1 MSGLDFATAFPISS
15 ITGSITS
22 WFSVFAPY
30 IELILGVLLAFLI
43 VNYLIRAITHQP
55 HTDDDELLDN
65 K

>member
-1 MSGLDFATAFPISS
+1 MFSLPTDFVSNISS
-15 ITGSITS
+15 NATS
-22 WFSVFAPY
+22 AISSLAPY